1 METTPQGGAPQKW
14 PSAMSRKIQVLG
26 FVVAPNNRGIQ
37 GNQLSTAI
45 AHGKSMELKSDK
57 WRIFSPALLRT
68 KLKMKGI
75 SSPSCGES
83 PCGATVF
90 CEFELL
96 LLVNEQTNLTT
107 PSIFCG
113 FRSMFRGPGIRSSAF
128 SWSPT
133 YSPEFLNFKRAAQG
147 DFLRNR
153 ASQQQKKPIA
163 IPTNRTVGSQITSH
177 GSAKSQ
183 GEITGLNP
191 RLTSHYWAKS

>member
-45 AHGKSMELKSDK
+45 AHGKRMELKSDK
-57 WRIFSPALLRT
+57 WRILSPALLRT

-107 PSIFCG
+107 PSFFCG

-128 SWSPT
+128 SWSPS
-133 YSPEFLNFKRAAQG
+133 YSPEFRPSFSISNEPPKGIF
-147 DFLRNR
+147 
-153 ASQQQKKPIA
+153 S
-163 IPTNRTVGSQITSH
+163 
-177 GSAKSQ
+177 
-183 GEITGLNP
+183 ETGLSNTKKNTHCNP
-191 RLTSHYWAKS
+191 KPNGWIPNHVPR